1 VLDDP
6 GQLITVIQAGSVFGL
21 VISIWLC
28 GMLLWST
35 RRAKRSRELRKRLG
49 IAPVEAEGDGRV
61 LRLWHEGREA
71 TTLVQGG
78 EPEITLRERVEK
90 TMRQADL
97 SLTLPTA
104 LISAVGIPAFVF
116 LVILVITG
124 SVIIGLCGD
133 VAVVIV
139 FWILL
144 NLRISRRIV
153 LFERQLIDALELAAR
168 SLRAGHPLVGA
179 FRLIADEI
187 PAPVGELFG
196 RVWQQQ
202 QLGSPLDQALAEAAT
217 ESGSGDAKLFS
228 TSVRIQL
235 RSGGNLADMMERLA
249 AVIRER
255 NRLSRRIHVL
265 TAQTQFSKRVL
276 LAMPFL
282 MFVVLNVLNPRY
294 LAPLYQTSAGHII
307 LLIAGATLLVGWWVM
322 NRMAKLSW

>member
-1 VLDDP
+1 VFDD
-6 GQLITVIQAGSVFGL
+6 LSRTISFIQAASAFGL
-21 VISIWLC
+21 VISIWLA
-28 GMLLWST
+28 GVLLWST
-35 RRAKRSRELRKRLG
+35 RRAKRSRELRQRLG
-49 IAPVEAEGDGRV
+49 ITPMEATGDGRL
-61 LRLWHEGREA
+61 LRLWHDGQEA
-71 TTLVQGG
+71 TTLVPG
-78 EPEITLRERVEK
+78 EEAQPGLRQRIEK
-90 TMRQADL
+90 LMRQADL
-97 SLTLPTA
+97 RTPLP
-104 LISAVGIPAFVF
+104 SAVMGSIAVLAIVF
-116 LVILVITG
+116 MVVLVITG
-124 SVIIGLCGD
+124 NALIGLCAD

-144 NLRISRRIV
+144 NLRISRRIAQ
-153 LFERQLIDALELAAR
+153 FERQLIDALELAAR

-179 FRLIADEI
+179 FKLIADEI

-202 QLGSPLDQALAEAAT
+202 QLGSPLDEALCGAAD
-217 ESGSGDAKLFS
+217 ESGSEDAKLFS

-249 AVIRER
+249 EVIRER

-282 MFVVLNVLNPRY
+282 MFVLLNVLNPRY
-294 LAPLYQTSAGHII
+294 LAPLYETSAGHMI
-307 LLIAGATLLVGWWVM
+307 LLIAAGTLLLGWWVM

>member
-1 VLDDP
+1 VFDDP
-6 GQLITVIQAGSVFGL
+6 AHTILFIQAASAFGL
-21 VISIWLC
+21 VISIWLA
-28 GMLLWST
+28 GVLLWST
-35 RRAKRSRELRKRLG
+35 RRAKRSRELRQRLG
-49 IAPVEAEGDGRV
+49 IAPVEPDGDGRL
-61 LRLWHEGREA
+61 LRLWHEGHEA
-71 TTLVQGG
+71 TTLVPG
-78 EPEITLRERVEK
+78 EDSHPGLRQRIEK
-90 TMRQADL
+90 LMRQADL
-97 SLTLPTA
+97 RTPLP
-104 LISAVGIPAFVF
+104 SAIMGSIAVLAIVF
-116 LVILVITG
+116 MAVLVITG
-124 SVIIGLCGD
+124 NALIGLCSD

-144 NLRISRRIV
+144 NLRISRRIA

-179 FRLIADEI
+179 FKLIADEI

-202 QLGSPLDQALAEAAT
+202 QLGSPLDEALRGAAVD
-217 ESGSGDAKLFS
+217 SGSEDAKLFS

-249 AVIRER
+249 EVIRER

-282 MFVVLNVLNPRY
+282 MFVLLNVLNPRY
-294 LAPLYQTSAGHII
+294 LAPLYETSAGHII
-307 LLIAGATLLVGWWVM
+307 LLIAAGTLLLGWWVM
-322 NRMAKLSW
+322 NRMARLSW